1 MKTAILATGAAL
13 LLAVLLSSPTFA
25 QTNARPAK
33 AEPAPAPIAEVP
45 ADTPLDGLIDEAM
58 TLEDRAALIRR
69 CAGPPPKPF
78 PVEVVTAPAS
88 ESALVAEA
96 RSPLRQ

>member
-25 QTNARPAK
+25 QTHARPAK
-33 AEPAPAPIAEVP
+33 AEPAPAPIAEAS
-45 ADTPLDGLIDEAM
+45 ADTPLDGLLDEAM
-58 TLEDRAALIRR
+58 TLEDRAMLLRR

-78 PVEVVTAPAS
+78 PVEVATAPAS
-88 ESALVAEA
+88 EPAVIAA
-96 RSPLRQ
+96 N